1 MGVTKVTL
9 RKRLLPS
16 GKITLYLDFY
26 PPLRDP
32 HSRKYV
38 RHEYLGI
45 YLVNKPRFQS
55 DKDANKEKIA
65 QAEAIRSERELA
77 IIRGQYDFLDKT
89 KLKMDFLA
97 YFKTKLDTKDQK
109 WIRVYDHFS
118 NYCGGVCKMGDITVP
133 FCEGFRHTFATL
145 QVNEGTDIYTV
156 SHLLTHANVGTTQ
169 IYADIVDKS
178 KLDAVERI
186 KIKSDK

>member
-1 MGVTKVTL
+1 MGTTKVTL
-9 RKRLLPS
+9 RQRLLPS

-118 NYCGGVCKMGDITVP
+118 NYFQHEDKLISRWTG
-133 FCEGFRHTFATL
+133 TL
-145 QVNEGTDIYTV
+145 RE
-156 SHLLTHANVGTTQ
+156 
-169 IYADIVDKS
+169 
-178 KLDAVERI
+178 
-186 KIKSDK
+186 

>member
-133 FCEGFRHTFATL
+133 FCEGFR
-145 QVNEGTDIYTV
+145 EY
-156 SHLLTHANVGTTQ
+156 LLNAKQLKHP
-169 IYADIVDKS
+169 DK
-178 KLDAVERI
+178 
-186 KIKSDK
+186 

>member
-133 FCEGFRHTFATL
+133 FCEGFREYLLNAKQLKHPDKQLAQNSAAGYWSTFRGFL
-145 QVNEGTDIYTV
+145 
-156 SHLLTHANVGTTQ
+156 
-169 IYADIVDKS
+169 
-178 KLDAVERI
+178 
-186 KIKSDK
+186 KIA